1 MAAIVTAGPLQPVQ
15 CIESVVK
22 LGAREGKLVFCYY

>member
-1 MAAIVTAGPLQPVQ
+1 MAAIVTAGSLQPVQ

-22 LGAREGKLVFCYY
+22 LGAREGNLVPYYY

>member
-1 MAAIVTAGPLQPVQ
+1 MAAIVTAGSLQPVQ

-22 LGAREGKLVFCYY
+22 LGAREDKLDPYYC